1 LKKRTPIPDNLGF
14 VKEGAHNMKKQEKQ
28 PNRQSF
34 ILQNLLSSR
43 ELQIQL
49 MQIQLME
56 DCRTQP

>member
-14 VKEGAHNMKKQEKQ
+14 VKEGARNMKKQEKQ

-43 ELQIQL
+43 ELQV
-49 MQIQLME
+49 QLME